1 MSETAVRFTGL
12 KELNAALQQLEQKV
26 ALQHLRGAVAAGARV
41 IRDAAIEN
49 ASKGSPSIQSGTL
62 RRAIYSRWMREM
74 STRQRMTFFVSVK
87 RGPKNRPKQLKGKN
101 GKVKNSANRDAFYWT
116 WVEFGHLARTKK
128 SGAVKGGKRR
138 RDATRNSLKDQGAKF
153 VAARPFMRPAY
164 EANKRKAIEAI
175 RDELTKRIFENLRG

>member
-1 MSETAVRFTGL
+1 MSDAIRVTGL
-12 KELNAALQQLEQKV
+12 KELNDALNKLTANV
-26 ALQHLRGAVAAGARV
+26 ALKHARGAVAAGARV

-49 ASKGSPSIQSGTL
+49 VTKGNPEIQTGTL
-62 RRAIYSRWMREM
+62 KRAIYSRWMREM
-74 STRQRMTFFVSVK
+74 STMERISFFVSVK
-87 RGPKNRPKQLKGKN
+87 RGKVYRPKTRSTKG
-101 GKVKNSANRDAFYWT
+101 GKVRITADRDAFYWT